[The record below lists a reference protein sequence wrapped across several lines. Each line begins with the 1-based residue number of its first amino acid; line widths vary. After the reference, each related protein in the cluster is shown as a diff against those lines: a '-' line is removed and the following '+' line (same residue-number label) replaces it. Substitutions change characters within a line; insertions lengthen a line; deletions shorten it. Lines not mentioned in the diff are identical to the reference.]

1 MKLFIIGNGFD
12 IDHGLKTRYTSFKEY
27 LECNFINFGYTLG
40 SNCLKEDCI
49 LEESANFI
57 YNVLNNTVGDN
68 WCNLEHA
75 LGQIDYGEL
84 YDPINFDDND
94 KEIYNTIWNNQEKMS
109 YYRSLFA
116 NLEDLLKDWLFN
128 MLKNEVKI
136 KKKYENIFE
145 KDALFL
151 TFNYT
156 DILERVYNVSKY
168 NICHIHGEIS
178 DKIIFGHTNKNKE
191 LLNTSTIGI
200 DNTIDDIN
208 NLLFKNCKDNIKQ
221 NKSFFKRMTKVSE
234 IYILGWSISKEDE
247 AYLNKIQAI
256 IGKRK
261 IKIYFTEYD
270 KQNNI
275 KELYKK
281 IRKVQIFNISV
292 IDYI

>member
-1 MKLFIIGNGFD
+1 
-12 IDHGLKTRYTSFKEY
+12 
-27 LECNFINFGYTLG
+27 
-40 SNCLKEDCI
+40 
-49 LEESANFI
+49 
-57 YNVLNNTVGDN
+57 
-68 WCNLEHA
+68 
-75 LGQIDYGEL
+75 
-84 YDPINFDDND
+84 
-94 KEIYNTIWNNQEKMS
+94 MS